1 MIKDLTVGR
10 PEKILWRFCLPLF
23 ASVIFQQMYNIA
35 DSLIAGKFISEN
47 ALAAVGNSYE
57 ITLIFLA
64 FGMGCNM
71 GCSVIVSH
79 LFGAKRYEDMKSAV
93 STTVIGTAVLCAVL
107 MIGGFIGC
115 DGLLHL
121 IRTPEVTMADS
132 RTYLDIYIWGLP
144 FLFFYNIAN
153 GIFSA
158 LGDSRTPFIFLA
170 CSSTANVFMDI
181 YFVVSLHMGVAG
193 LAWATF
199 ICQGISCVLAMGVV
213 LIRLKSVHTEGKI
226 KLFDFEIFKNITGIA
241 VPSILQQSAM
251 SVSTIIIQ
259 GVINGFGP
267 AVMAGYAVSVKL
279 NNMVITAFTTLGNGI
294 SNYTAQNLGA
304 EKLGRIRQGFRAGS
318 KLVLAISFPLFLL
331 YFFAGEPLIMLF
343 LKDPTPTAVNT
354 AIQILR
360 TFSPFYL
367 IVSVKLVADGIL
379 RGAGMM
385 GKFMFDTIFDG
396 IIRVG
401 LAIYLPTTVLGVDG
415 IWWAWPIGWVL
426 ATFMAVFFYHGGV
439 WKGCPMNDETA
450 HETAEEIAEEIAEA
464 KVD

>member
-1 MIKDLTVGR
+1 MVKDLTVGK
-10 PEKILWRFCLPLF
+10 PENILWRFCLPLF
-23 ASVIFQQMYNIA
+23 ASVIFQQLYNLA

-71 GCSVIVSH
+71 GCSVVVSQF
-79 LFGAKRYEDMKSAV
+79 FGAKKYKDMKCAV
-93 STTVIGTAVLCAVL
+93 STTIIGTLVLCAVL
-107 MIGGFIGC
+107 MTGGLLGC
-115 DGLLHL
+115 DWLLDM
-121 IRTPEVTMADS
+121 IRTPAVTLADS
-132 RTYLDIYIWGLP
+132 KTYLDIYIWGLP

-170 CSSTANVFMDI
+170 CSSIANIFMDI
-181 YFVVSLHMGVAG
+181 FFVVSLHMGVAG

-199 ICQGISCVLAMGVV
+199 ICQGISCVLAMVV
-213 LIRLKSVHTEGKI
+213 VMRRLAEVKTEGKI
-226 KLFDFEIFKNITGIA
+226 PWFSFRIFKHITSIA

-267 AVMAGYAVSVKL
+267 GVMAGYAVSVKL

-304 EKLGRIRQGFRAGS
+304 YKLGRIKQGFRAGS

-331 YFFAGEPLIMLF
+331 YFFAGTPLIMLF
-343 LKDPTPTAVNT
+343 LKDPTPTAMNT
-354 AIQILR
+354 AIRILR

-385 GKFMFDTIFDG
+385 GRFMFDTIFDG
-396 IIRVG
+396 IIRVA
-401 LAIYLPTTVLGVDG
+401 LAVFLPTTVLGVNG
-415 IWWAWPIGWVL
+415 IWWAWPIGWVM
-426 ATFMAVFFYHGGV
+426 ATVMAVSFYHGGV
-439 WKGCPMNDETA
+439 WKNVPITEDGVHQEPGKLPEL
-450 HETAEEIAEEIAEA
+450 
-464 KVD
+464 

>member
-1 MIKDLTVGR
+1 MNKDLTVGR
-10 PEKILWRFCLPLF
+10 PEGILWRFCLPLF
-23 ASVIFQQMYNIA
+23 ASVIFQQLYNLA

-64 FGMGCNM
+64 FGVGCNM
-71 GCSVIVSH
+71 GCSVVVSQF
-79 LFGAKRYEDMKSAV
+79 FGAKKYNDMKCAI
-93 STTVIGTAVLCAVL
+93 STTIIGTAILCGGL
-107 MIGGFIGC
+107 MLFGFLGC
-115 DGLLHL
+115 DWLLEI
-121 IRTPEVTMADS
+121 IRTPAETMVDS
-132 RTYLDIYIWGLP
+132 KTYLQIYVCGLP

-170 CSSTANVFMDI
+170 CSSTANIGLDLL
-181 YFVVSLHMGVAG
+181 FVIAFHWGVAG

-199 ICQGISCVLAMGVV
+199 LCQGISCVLAMGVV
-213 LIRLKSVHTEGKI
+213 LKRLKGVKTIGRVPWFS
-226 KLFDFEIFKNITGIA
+226 FRIFKHITSIA

-304 EKLGRIRQGFRAGS
+304 NKLGRIKQGFRAGS

-331 YFFAGEPLIMLF
+331 YFFMGEPLIMLF
-343 LKDPTPTAVNT
+343 LKDPTPLAVET
-354 AIQILR
+354 AIRILKI
-360 TFSPFYL
+360 FSPFYL

-379 RGAGMM
+379 RGSGMM

-401 LAIYLPTTVLGVDG
+401 LAVYLPTKFGVHG

-426 ATFMAVFFYHGGV
+426 ATILAVSFYHGGV
-439 WKGCPMNDETA
+439 WKNVPVTEDASRPCAAIEDRPDERL
-450 HETAEEIAEEIAEA
+450 E
-464 KVD
+464 

>member
-1 MIKDLTVGR
+1 MVKDLTVGR

-23 ASVIFQQMYNIA
+23 ASVIFQQLYNLA

-57 ITLIFLA
+57 VTLIFLA

-71 GCSVIVSH
+71 GCSVVVSQF
-79 LFGAKRYEDMKSAV
+79 FGAKKYKDMKCAV
-93 STTVIGTAVLCAVL
+93 STTIIGTLILCAVL
-107 MIGGFIGC
+107 MAG
-115 DGLLHL
+115 GLLGCNWLLDMIH
-121 IRTPEVTMADS
+121 TPAVTLADS
-132 RTYLDIYIWGLP
+132 KTYLDIYIWGLP

-158 LGDSRTPFIFLA
+158 LGDSKTPFIFLA
-170 CSSTANVFMDI
+170 CSSIANIFMDI
-181 YFVVSLHMGVAG
+181 FFVVSLHMGVAG

-199 ICQGISCVLAMGVV
+199 ICQGISCVLAMVV
-213 LIRLKSVHTEGKI
+213 VMHRLAEVKTEGKI
-226 KLFDFEIFKNITGIA
+226 PLFSFRIFKHITSIA

-267 AVMAGYAVSVKL
+267 GVMAGYAVSVKL

-304 EKLGRIRQGFRAGS
+304 YKLGRIKQGFRAGS
-318 KLVLAISFPLFLL
+318 KLVLSISLPLFLL
-331 YFFAGEPLIMLF
+331 YFFMGEPLIMLF

-354 AIQILR
+354 AIRILR

-385 GKFMFDTIFDG
+385 GQFMFDTIFDG

-401 LAIYLPTTVLGVDG
+401 LAVFLPTTFLGVNG

-426 ATFMAVFFYHGGV
+426 ATIMAITFYHFGV
-439 WKGCPMNDETA
+439 WKNVPASEDGPHKPESAPMA
-450 HETAEEIAEEIAEA
+450 GM
-464 KVD
+464 